1 MPITETNFILF
12 SNELIKSVK
21 ELIVENHDDEFNNWL
36 LMEAEIE
43 VVRIYIDCFSR
54 RYFGNI
60 PEYAEDSLAINGRN
74 IIYFIKTYTTL
85 KADFTKL
92 IEGVEIFIQAQLDNF
107 DIDFDGLVNWISDAE
122 DYDPC

>member
-12 SNELIKSVK
+12 SNELIKSIK
-21 ELIVENHDDEFNNWL
+21 ELIVDNHDDEFNNWL

>member
-21 ELIVENHDDEFNNWL
+21 ELIVDNHDDEFNNWL

-43 VVRIYIDCFSR
+43 VVRIYIDCFNR

-85 KADFTKL
+85 KVDFTKL